1 MKLSVQADVLNHIVS
16 VVAKAAKPKA
26 TGLGAENILIKID
39 KDKTVFTGTDLE
51 LQINAILPIKS
62 GEIGEIAIPAQSFSQ
77 YLATLGEADKI
88 DLEVK
93 DSYLVVKTGGSTAR
107 FNIIKIKDFPVI
119 EQSDMTK
126 FAELSVDDMLEII
139 KHTVFAS
146 LKGDETRPVL
156 NGIFFDGNKE
166 HLTAVALD
174 TFRMSVHKT
183 QIKPAKPVSFT
194 ITYRA
199 LFLLEKV
206 LRDNFLANIIGE
218 DNITILVNNEV
229 SLVAF
234 KFGDLILY
242 VKVIEGTYPDYSSIV
257 PADFK
262 IKGHVPVADLTQA
275 LRRVGVFAQSSIT
288 KQVIFKVKEDSLV
301 LSSEAQENGNTE
313 QPISAKFKGE
323 GLPLKIG
330 FQYKFISEFVASIS
344 KDDVSIKAIDSMSP
358 VAFQEKGNESYI
370 HIIMPLKIS

>member
-16 VVAKAAKPKA
+16 IVAKAAKPKA
-26 TGLGAENILIKID
+26 TGLGAENIRIKID

-62 GEIGEIAIPAQSFSQ
+62 EDVGEIAIPAQSFSQ
-77 YLATLGEADKI
+77 YLATLGESEKI

-93 DSYLVVKTGGSTAR
+93 DAYLVVKTGSSTAR
-107 FNIIKIKDFPVI
+107 FNIVKVKDFPVI
-119 EQSDMTK
+119 EQTGMTK
-126 FAELSVDDMLEII
+126 FAEVSVETMLEVI
-139 KHTVFAS
+139 KHTVFAA

-156 NGIFFDGNKE
+156 NGVFFDGNKDF
-166 HLTAVALD
+166 LTMVALD

-183 QIKPAKPVSFT
+183 KIKPEKPASFS

-199 LFLLEKV
+199 LLLLEKV

-218 DNITILVNNEV
+218 EKISILVNNEI

-234 KFGDLILY
+234 KFGDLIMY

-257 PADFK
+257 PAEFK
-262 IKGHVPVADLTQA
+262 VKGEVKVSDLTQA
-275 LRRVGVFAQSSIT
+275 LRRVGVFAQNSIT
-288 KQVIFKVKEDSLV
+288 KQVIFKIHEDSLV
-301 LSSEAQENGNTE
+301 LTSEAQENGNTE
-313 QPISAKFKGE
+313 QPIPASFTGE

-330 FQYKFISEFVASIS
+330 FQYKFISEFVTSIN
-344 KDDVSIKAIDSMSP
+344 KDNVSMKAIDSMSP
-358 VAFQEKGNESYI
+358 VAFQEKGNSSYI
-370 HIIMPLKIS
+370 HIIMPLKIA